1 MLNPTRSPAFVAAL
15 AALALTAVAACTPP
29 HGEHQLIPAAQCV
42 RSTLTGRPFVVGPTG
57 CGPDAIHVDEPCGP
71 LLPTAAEDDVC
82 VSYWRAS
89 DGSYRFGPLSAVT
102 PDDRVIATFR

>member
-1 MLNPTRSPAFVAAL
+1 
-15 AALALTAVAACTPP
+15 
-29 HGEHQLIPAAQCV
+29 
-42 RSTLTGRPFVVGPTG
+42 VGPTG

-89 DGSYRFGPLSAVT
+89 DGSYQFGLLSPSRRT
-102 PDDRVIATFR
+102 TE